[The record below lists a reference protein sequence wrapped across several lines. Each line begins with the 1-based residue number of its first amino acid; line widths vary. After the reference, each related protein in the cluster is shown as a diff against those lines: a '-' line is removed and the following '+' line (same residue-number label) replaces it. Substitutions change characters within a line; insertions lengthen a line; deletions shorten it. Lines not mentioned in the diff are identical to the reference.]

1 LGGISLIEVLISNE
15 KLKERIRELGRE
27 LTEHYK
33 NKTDTLHAVCVLKG
47 SIHFFSELVQNID
60 MNVEY
65 SFIQVSSYSG
75 VSSSGRVRVK
85 SWIDEP
91 IENRHVIIVEDIL
104 DTGLTLS
111 YVLEYLKRYRPADLK
126 VVTLLKKLG
135 RNSQV
140 KPDFVG
146 FEIEDKFVIG
156 YGLDYNEKYRNLPY
170 VGWVRGELK

>member
-1 LGGISLIEVLISNE
+1 MIEVLISNE

-91 IENRHVIIVEDIL
+91 IENRHVII
-104 DTGLTLS
+104 
-111 YVLEYLKRYRPADLK
+111 
-126 VVTLLKKLG
+126 
-135 RNSQV
+135 
-140 KPDFVG
+140 
-146 FEIEDKFVIG
+146 
-156 YGLDYNEKYRNLPY
+156 
-170 VGWVRGELK
+170 

>member
-1 LGGISLIEVLISNE
+1 LIEVMISNE
-15 KLKERIRELGRE
+15 QIRQRVKELGKE
-27 LTEHYK
+27 ITDYYK
-33 NKTDTLHAVCVLKG
+33 DKTDTLHAVCVLKG

-75 VSSSGRVRVK
+75 VSSTGRIRVK

-91 IENRHVIIVEDIL
+91 IEGRHVIVVEDIL

-111 YVLEYLKRYRPADLK
+111 YILEYLKRYRPADLK

-135 RNSQV
+135 RTPQV
-140 KPDFVG
+140 IPDFVG

-170 VGWVRGELK
+170 IGWVKGDIK

>member
-1 LGGISLIEVLISNE
+1 LIEVMISNE
-15 KLKERIRELGRE
+15 QIKQRVKELGKE
-27 LTEHYK
+27 ITDYYK
-33 NKTDTLHAVCVLKG
+33 DKTDTLHAVCVLKG

-75 VSSSGRVRVK
+75 VSSTGRIRVK

-91 IENRHVIIVEDIL
+91 IEGRHVIVVEDIL

-111 YVLEYLKRYRPADLK
+111 YILEYLKRYRPADLK

-135 RNSQV
+135 RTPQV
-140 KPDFVG
+140 IPDFVG

-170 VGWVRGELK
+170 IGWVKGDIK

>member
-1 LGGISLIEVLISNE
+1 LVDVLISNE
-15 KLKERIRELGRE
+15 RLKERIRELGRE
-27 LTEHYK
+27 LTEYYK
-33 NKTDTLHAVCVLKG
+33 DKTDTLHAVCVLKG

-75 VSSSGRVRVK
+75 VSSTGRVRVK

-91 IENRHVIIVEDIL
+91 IEGRHVIVVEDIL

-111 YVLEYLKRYRPADLK
+111 YVIDYLKRYRPADLK
-126 VVTLLKKLG
+126 IVTMLKKLG
-135 RNSQV
+135 RTSLIT
-140 KPDFVG
+140 PDFTG

>member
-1 LGGISLIEVLISNE
+1 MIEVLIPAE
-15 KLKERIRELGRE
+15 QIKERVKQMGRE
-27 LTEHYK
+27 ITEYYRD
-33 NKTDTLHAVCVLKG
+33 KTDTIHAVCVLKG
-47 SIHFFSELVQNID
+47 SIHFFSDLVQNID
-60 MNVEY
+60 LNVEY
-65 SFIQVSSYSG
+65 SFIQVASYSG
-75 VSSSGRVRVK
+75 VSSTGRIRVK

-91 IENRHVIIVEDIL
+91 IENKYVIIVEDIL

-111 YVLEYLKRYRPADLK
+111 YILDYLRRYRPADLK

-140 KPDFVG
+140 TPDFVG

-170 VGWVRGELK
+170 VAWVKGNG

>member
-1 LGGISLIEVLISNE
+1 KEELNE
-15 KLKERIRELGRE
+15 KVRELGNKISMDYEGKE
-27 LTEHYK
+27 LIM
-33 NKTDTLHAVCVLKG
+33 VGVLKG
-47 SIHFFSELVQNID
+47 GFIFLADLIRALKIPVEID
-60 MNVEY
+60 
-65 SFIQVSSYSG
+65 FISVSSYGNSSKSSG
-75 VSSSGRVRVK
+75 VVRIIK
-85 SWIDEP
+85 DIDVS
-91 IENRHVIIVEDIL
+91 ITNKHVIIVEDIL